1 MFNTRKH
8 RKTIIKKEKKKYIY
22 LKNNTKCFNIY
33 FFIYVFIFYYFYVP
47 YLVLKDFSVK
57 QLKC

>member
-8 RKTIIKKEKKKYIY
+8 RKTIIKKYIYY

-57 QLKC
+57 QFKC